1 MKGHFCFKEKIK
13 EEEEGE
19 EIDKAAKI
27 LKEIEAQKNI
37 INELN
42 ILVEKNKNTQ
52 NEEKNQ
58 EIESVKKLLKHIRK
72 EEENTIEMLKL

>member
-1 MKGHFCFKEKIK
+1 M
-13 EEEEGE
+13 
-19 EIDKAAKI
+19 
-27 LKEIEAQKNI
+27 
-37 INELN
+37 
-42 ILVEKNKNTQ
+42 EKNKNTQ